1 MGTQKNRLNEMVL
14 LSTQNICSNRSIRK
28 YLHFYAQKFCLSKPM
43 VISGTPS
50 ELARS
55 CRGAGSCRICCDQ
68 QERAENT
75 HEGLDPGTAGDLS
88 R

>member
-1 MGTQKNRLNEMVL
+1 
-14 LSTQNICSNRSIRK
+14 
-28 YLHFYAQKFCLSKPM
+28 M
-43 VISGTPS
+43 VISGAPS

-88 R
+88 CRVYLPTLEKFRRTGEHVNCITTTKLSPLQVK

>member
-1 MGTQKNRLNEMVL
+1 
-14 LSTQNICSNRSIRK
+14 
-28 YLHFYAQKFCLSKPM
+28 M
-43 VISGTPS
+43 VISGAPS

-88 R
+88 RRVYLQTLEKFRRTGEHVYGITPTNISQS